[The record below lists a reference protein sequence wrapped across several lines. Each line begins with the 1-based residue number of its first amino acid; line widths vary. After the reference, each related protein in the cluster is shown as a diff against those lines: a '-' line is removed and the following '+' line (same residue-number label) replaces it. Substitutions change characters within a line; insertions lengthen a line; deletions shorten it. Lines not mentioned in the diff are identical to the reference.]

1 MRPQHQQTPSLLAI
15 MFSVCFCCLIFISL
29 FLAALGLH
37 CCMRAF
43 SGCNKRGNTV
53 SSCAWAFHCSGFSC
67 LQGMDSIE

>member
-1 MRPQHQQTPSLLAI
+1 MRPQHQQTLSLLAI

-43 SGCNKRGNTV
+43 SSCNERGLV

-67 LQGMDSIE
+67 LQSMDSIE